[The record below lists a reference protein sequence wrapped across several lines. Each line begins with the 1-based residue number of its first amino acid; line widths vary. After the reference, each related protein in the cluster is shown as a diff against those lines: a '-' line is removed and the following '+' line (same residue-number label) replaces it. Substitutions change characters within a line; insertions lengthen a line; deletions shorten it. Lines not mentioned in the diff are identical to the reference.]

1 VSADNRKL
9 LRLRRDDV
17 CADCGGACPRGT
29 EGWWYPDERV
39 VRCRWCVEGADLTK
53 ELSGTAGGS
62 ARAEGERR
70 HERRREH
77 LRSRFGRAAPVVEF
91 LTDDP
96 QSTLSWTEGG
106 SSEARVGTYLEREL
120 AGVAVVLHDRRVPR
134 SRANIDHVIVAPSG
148 VWVVDSKARSKRVER
163 RDKGPFWRSE
173 VRLYV
178 GGRDH
183 TKHLAAM
190 HDQRQVVLAA
200 LGAGH
205 PPVHA
210 ALCFNGADWGMFG
223 RSFVLDGVLVTWPGD
238 LVEKVRRGNTLGSE
252 EVTRIAA
259 RLAAGLPPAS

>member
-1 VSADNRKL
+1 MSVDNRRL

-17 CADCGGACPRGT
+17 CADCGAACPRGT
-29 EGWWYPDERV
+29 EGWWYPDERI
-39 VRCRWCVEGADLTK
+39 VRCRSCVEGEELIK
-53 ELSGTAGGS
+53 ELTGTAGRS
-62 ARAEGERR
+62 ARAEGDHR

-77 LRSRFGRAAPVVEF
+77 LRSRFGRAASVVEF
-91 LTDDP
+91 LTEEP
-96 QSTLSWTEGG
+96 QSTRSWIEGG
-106 SSEARVGTYLEREL
+106 ASEARVGTYLDREL

-134 SRANIDHVIVAPSG
+134 PRANIDHVIVASSG
-148 VWVVDSKARSKRVER
+148 VWVVDSKARSGRVER
-163 RDKGPFWRSE
+163 RDQGPLWRSD

-190 HDQRQVVLAA
+190 HDQREVVLAA
-200 LGAGH
+200 LGEPH

-223 RSFVLDGVLVTWPGD
+223 RSFTLAGVLVTWPGD
-238 LVEKVRRGNTLGSE
+238 LVEKARRGDLLGSE
-252 EVTRIAA
+252 EITRLAA